1 MGVTCM
7 ASNVIG
13 YYCCCRQEEYQGNL
27 IFKSINT
34 DLVLEGG
41 NITEEDKKT
50 FDTFEIADKG
60 VLNQFRY
67 LMDVEGFPVYQE
79 TDIEFYGEASEA
91 YSKLIEDV
99 EGAHSFIYLEYFAVQ
114 CSTAFMKL
122 GIAVLTYLALI
133 FFITSM

>member
-1 MGVTCM
+1 M
-7 ASNVIG
+7 
-13 YYCCCRQEEYQGNL
+13 
-27 IFKSINT
+27 
-34 DLVLEGG
+34 
-41 NITEEDKKT
+41 
-50 FDTFEIADKG
+50 G

-122 GIAVLTYLALI
+122 YKVLSKNTWGKRITGAVLRLI
-133 FFITSM
+133 APLI

>member
-1 MGVTCM
+1 MEQLHKDC
-7 ASNVIG
+7 AEVI
-13 YYCCCRQEEYQGNL
+13 
-27 IFKSINT
+27 S
-34 DLVLEGG
+34 
-41 NITEEDKKT
+41 EDKKT
-50 FDTFEIADKG
+50 FDTFEIADMG